1 MIKEKWRVW
10 KKKKRKRLARK
21 LSTSSGKAEENLVTY
36 FGLTARL
43 EASLEF
49 PQVSAEVHPPTR
61 AAICCRKMYLLF
73 FFLFSK
79 RK

>member
-1 MIKEKWRVW
+1 MASLK

-61 AAICCRKMYLLF
+61 AAICCRKIF
-73 FFLFSK
+73 VIFFLFSK